1 MRRVIADRLRQEDGA
16 VAIIVAIA
24 MVVLLG
30 AAAFTV
36 DVGAMYAERAQL
48 QNGAD
53 AAALAVAQ
61 NCAAGACGDVNT
73 TAQNLAN
80 LNANDGAS
88 NVSVDPPSSNSIH
101 VTITSRDARTGAGA
115 LALSFAPILGINS
128 KTVSAD
134 ATAGWGN
141 PASGPD
147 ALALAFAPCVFQ
159 LNGAI
164 QVVGFAGSGVN
175 SCASTSPSGMA
186 LPGGFNWLADPTNTC
201 TAQAS
206 TSTGATGGSTG
217 VSITSACSSKLPTLA
232 NQVVLL
238 PVYSDVSGT
247 GSSAAYTITGW
258 AAFKLLGWNFVG
270 SGGTSYNNTTYPG
283 ATCANTCKG
292 IIGQFISFVSLDN
305 RFTMGGPNLGTTL
318 VTLTK

>member
-1 MRRVIADRLRQEDGA
+1 M
-16 VAIIVAIA
+16 AIIVALA

-30 AAAFTV
+30 AAAFAV
-36 DVGAMYAERAQL
+36 DVGALYAERAQL

-53 AAALAVAQ
+53 AAALAIAQ
-61 NCAAGACGDVNT
+61 NCATGTCGDVQT

-80 LNANDGAS
+80 LNSNDGAS
-88 NVSVDPPSSNSIH
+88 NVTVDPPASNSIH
-101 VTITSRDARTGAGA
+101 VTTTTRDGSTGAGT
-115 LALSFAPILGINS
+115 LTLSFAPILGIKT

-164 QVVGFAGSGVN
+164 QVVGFAGSGV
-175 SCASTSPSGMA
+175 SPCASTSPSGMA

-201 TAQAS
+201 AAQVS
-206 TSTGATGGSTG
+206 TSTGASGGSTG
-217 VSITSACSSKLPTLA
+217 VSITSACSSELSTLA
-232 NQVVLL
+232 DQVVLL

-247 GSSAAYTITGW
+247 GSGAVYTISGW

-270 SGGTSYNNTTYPG
+270 SGGTAYNNSIYSG
-283 ATCANTCKG
+283 ATCSGNCKG

-305 RFTMGGPNLGTTL
+305 RFTMGGPNLGASI